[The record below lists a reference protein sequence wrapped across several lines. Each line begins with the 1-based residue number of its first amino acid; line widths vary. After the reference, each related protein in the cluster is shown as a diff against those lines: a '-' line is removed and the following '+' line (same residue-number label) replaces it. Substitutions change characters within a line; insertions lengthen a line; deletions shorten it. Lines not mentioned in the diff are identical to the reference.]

1 MSDQSEGEEE
11 QTVYFPHQDPIV
23 LPGKTYKKNHKN
35 KQTKG
40 NSKRIKKTLSKNL
53 SLSSNSSSSSSFK
66 RRKRRKPK
74 KIKESVLDPTKATTR
89 KEWEDM
95 VFNYIPQTG
104 EGGSR
109 QLITALNPG
118 EIHLKEHLPLL
129 LMLSLDSPHHNQTQ
143 RHAVIDHMNQ
153 TQMDVISQFLYD
165 FLHLKY
171 PIPPDV
177 VDQLVKDKKTIY
189 KLVSDQTSLD
199 EKKQTLK
206 QRGGF
211 LPLAALA
218 GAPLLGLLGK
228 VALEPL
234 IKGTVGA
241 LFNKVFHKK
250 H

>member
-23 LPGKTYKKNHKN
+23 LPGKTYQKEHKT
-35 KQTKG
+35 KQTNKG
-40 NSKRIKKTLSKNL
+40 SKRIKEKTLSKSL
-53 SLSSNSSSSSSFK
+53 SLTSNSSFK
-66 RRKRRKPK
+66 RRRRRKPK

-129 LMLSLDSPHHNQTQ
+129 LMLSLDSAHHNQKQ
-143 RHAVIDHMNQ
+143 RHAVIDHMTQ
-153 TQMDVISQFLYD
+153 KQMDVISQFLHD

-177 VDQLVKDKKTIY
+177 VDQLVKDKKAIY
-189 KLVSDQTSLD
+189 KLVSNQTSLD

-241 LFNKVFHKK
+241 LFNKVFHK
-250 H
+250 HH